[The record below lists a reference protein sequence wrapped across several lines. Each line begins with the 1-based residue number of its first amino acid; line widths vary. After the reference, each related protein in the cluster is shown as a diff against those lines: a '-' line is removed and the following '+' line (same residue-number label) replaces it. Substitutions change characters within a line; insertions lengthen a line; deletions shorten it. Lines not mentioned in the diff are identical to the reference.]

1 MPTELQTLGRHARP
15 LHGVLGWWA
24 VTSFGL
30 LSVLVA
36 TLAALWPSPLRAVGA
51 AVLGAWLLFT
61 AFGRAGGGLLL
72 RARYGGPLLPLAG
85 PALLALAGV
94 ILLRLPARDPSVG
107 VSVAALAFGIAAAV
121 DGAAAQPLPSLPRT
135 CLRVRAASGLVA
147 AIAVAAAPVVGLII
161 AAAVIGV
168 GELVLAVRLMPEAER
183 LAQMLDRTESP
194 ADGEPLLALDDD

>member
-36 TLAALWPSPLRAVGA
+36 ALAACWPTYVRAVGTA
-51 AVLGAWLLFT
+51 ALGAWLLFT
-61 AFGRAGGGLLL
+61 AVGRAGGGQLL
-72 RARYGGPLLPLAG
+72 RARYGGPLYLQAG

-94 ILLRLPARDPSVG
+94 ILIRLPESDPSVG

-121 DGAAAQPLPSLPRT
+121 DGAAAQPLPSLART
-135 CLRVRAASGLVA
+135 CLRVRAGSGLVA

-161 AAAVIGV
+161 AAAVIGI
-168 GELVLAVRLMPEAER
+168 GELALAARLLPEADR

-194 ADGEPLLALDDD
+194 ADAEPLLALDDD